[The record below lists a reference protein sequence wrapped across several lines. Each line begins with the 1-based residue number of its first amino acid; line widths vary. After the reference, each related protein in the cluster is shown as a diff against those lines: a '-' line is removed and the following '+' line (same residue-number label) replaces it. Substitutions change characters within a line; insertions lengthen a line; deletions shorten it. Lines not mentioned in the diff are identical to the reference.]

1 MEAFLTTSKSRLQ
14 HRLQVVLARATAAV
28 IVVVGL
34 TLVAAIFS
42 AITFYSLHTE
52 QGNHTA
58 GSLDLGEQE
67 VCQLVSHSFGLYVPR
82 EHIILTNCSSTETY
96 KICYVNNVQ
105 NCIHLA
111 YDGPINVYREL
122 NGLLLAL
129 QRLHH
134 P

>member
-1 MEAFLTTSKSRLQ
+1 
-14 HRLQVVLARATAAV
+14 
-28 IVVVGL
+28 VGL

-42 AITFYSLHTE
+42 VVNFYFLHAE
-52 QGNHTA
+52 HGNHTA
-58 GSLDLGEQE
+58 GSPDLSSQE

-82 EHIILTNCSSTETY
+82 EHILLRNCSSTEKY
-96 KICYVNNVQ
+96 QICYTNNVQ

-111 YDGPINVYREL
+111 YDGPVNVYREL

-129 QRLHH
+129 QRLHR

>member
-1 MEAFLTTSKSRLQ
+1 MDAFLTTSAKSRLQ
-14 HRLQVVLARATAAV
+14 TALVRATASV
-28 IVVVGL
+28 IVIVGL

-42 AITFYSLHTE
+42 AITFYSLHAE
-52 QGNHTA
+52 RGNYTA
-58 GSLDLGEQE
+58 VSLDLSQ

-82 EHIILTNCSSTETY
+82 EHLILMNCSSAEAY
-96 KICYVNNVQ
+96 KICYANNVQ
-105 NCIHLA
+105 NCIQLM
-111 YDGPINVYREL
+111 YDGPVNVYREL